1 MSGKH
6 YKYELCKRTNAAM
19 QWLDSRSVG
28 LMLHFR
34 WTKTSQLTNDAW
46 HKSKSKYE
54 RRRSSQNVAGSVV
67 LHANWSS
74 WYAVLCITCRR
85 LDKLCQRL
93 NLHELPL
100 KVLWFRISTD
110 IVRYRGNITICF
122 NESATL
128 SGRCS
133 ARWKCLFFF
142 LFFLL
147 FITLAFF
154 GHFFYAFL
162 LLQRILAPFRLF
174 LSTTQQNIRSD
185 DMAWQE
191 QLQ

>member
-1 MSGKH
+1 MTHDTSRSRSMKGVVRR
-6 YKYELCKRTNAAM
+6 RT
-19 QWLDSRSVG
+19 WLDRLCCMPTGLVG
-28 LMLHFR
+28 MH
-34 WTKTSQLTNDAW
+34 N
-46 HKSKSKYE
+46 
-54 RRRSSQNVAGSVV
+54 
-67 LHANWSS
+67 
-74 WYAVLCITCRR
+74 AVLCITCRR